1 MKINEKIY
9 SLRKEKGL
17 SQEELANEL
26 NVSRQTVSKW
36 ETGESNP
43 DFDKIVPLC
52 ELFGITTE
60 ELLRDRKIEG
70 LEEEKPNKKKAL
82 LITISV
88 IMYFLAI
95 SFIVFGEET
104 LNLNDG
110 ILVSGF
116 LMLIAIATGLL
127 IYTCMT
133 MPSPKKEEREEE
145 KNPLSNAI
153 IGCLALVALAAY
165 LLISFATGAW
175 HISWIIWLIYALV
188 ARIIKLAFTL
198 KGSDNNEKQN

>member
-17 SQEELANEL
+17 SQEELANKL

-60 ELLRDRKIEG
+60 ELLRDRKIEC
-70 LEEEKPNKKKAL
+70 LEEEKPNKKKAM
-82 LITISV
+82 LITIS
-88 IMYFLAI
+88 IIIYFAAI

-133 MPSPKKEEREEE
+133 MPSKKDKEE
-145 KNPLSNAI
+145 KDTSSPLVRAI
-153 IGCLALVALAAY
+153 IGCISMITTAVY
-165 LLISFATGAW
+165 LLISFLTHAW
-175 HISWIIWLIYALV
+175 HITWIIWIIYAIIV
-188 ARIIKLAFTL
+188 RIIKLIFEL
-198 KGSDNNEKQN
+198 KESEKNEEN